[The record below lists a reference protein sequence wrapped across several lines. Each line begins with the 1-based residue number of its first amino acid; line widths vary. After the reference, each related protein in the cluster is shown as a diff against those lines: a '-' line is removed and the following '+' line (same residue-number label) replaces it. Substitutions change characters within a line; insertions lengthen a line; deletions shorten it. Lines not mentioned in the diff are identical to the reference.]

1 MTNHRDWRDAVYERL
16 AGDDDGRVCAAI
28 SDDACREAPGNFLRL
43 GAANALTALADSVAS
58 AKTTLPWLL
67 AQLGSPAGLTALLV
81 PLRESGSMLP
91 QLLLGAAV
99 RRMPV
104 RKHVWVACA
113 VVQALSLA
121 GMAAAALWLQGLT
134 AGLAVIACL
143 AVFSLARAGGSMSY
157 KDVLGKTIPKTRR
170 GRLSGWIAA
179 LAGGGALAIGVAL
192 AGLSA
197 QAPVTLFVALL
208 VAAAGCWGVAAA
220 VFARIV
226 EAPGASEGAA
236 GGWAAVLA
244 SLRLLRDDV
253 ALRRFVAARA
263 LALGSALSAPLVVA
277 LARDAQG
284 GGVGWLGLFI
294 ALEGVAALVSAPL
307 WGRWADDDSPRVF
320 TLASGAAGVLA
331 IVAATLVG
339 AGAPLAWQAAGLPLL
354 FLGLGVAHAG
364 VRLARKTYLVDI
376 ATGDRRTE
384 YTAVSNSVIGLVLL
398 GAGAVGALAASVSIP
413 ATLGVLGLG
422 SLAGAALAR
431 RWAPA

>member
-1 MTNHRDWRDAVYERL
+1 MTTARDWRDAVYERL

-28 SDDACREAPGNFLRL
+28 SEDACREAPGNFLRL
-43 GAANALTALADSVAS
+43 GLANALTTLADSVAS

-113 VVQALSLA
+113 LVQALALA
-121 GMAAAALWLQGLT
+121 GMAFAALLLQGLP
-134 AGLAVIACL
+134 AGLAIVGCL
-143 AVFSLARAGGSMSY
+143 TVFSLARAGGSMSY

-179 LAGGGALAIGVAL
+179 LAGGGALAIGAAL
-192 AGLSA
+192 GGLSA
-197 QAPVTLFVALL
+197 SAPPTLFVALL
-208 VAAAGCWGVAAA
+208 VAAAGCWLAAAA

-236 GGWAAVLA
+236 GGWAAVMA
-244 SLRLLRDDV
+244 SLRLLHDDT
-253 ALRRFVAARA
+253 ALRRFVVARA
-263 LALGSALSAPLVVA
+263 LALGSALSAPLVVT

-284 GGVGWLGLFI
+284 GGLGWLGLFI

-307 WGRWADDDSPRVF
+307 WGRWADHDSPRVF
-320 TLASGAAGVLA
+320 TVAAGAAGVLA
-331 IVAATLVG
+331 IAAAALVA
-339 AGAPLAWQAAGLPLL
+339 AGAPAAWQAWGLPLL

-376 ATGDRRTE
+376 ASGDRRTE
-384 YTAVSNSVIGLVLL
+384 YTAVSNSVIGGVLL
-398 GAGAVGALAASVSIP
+398 AAGAAGALAASVSITG
-413 ATLGVLGLG
+413 TLVALGLG
-422 SLAGAALAR
+422 CVAGAVLAR

>member
-1 MTNHRDWRDAVYERL
+1 MTSRRDWRDAVYERL

-28 SDDACREAPGNFLRL
+28 SDDACREVPGNFLRL
-43 GAANALTALADSVAS
+43 GLANALTALADVVSS

-67 AQLGSPAGLTALLV
+67 AQLGAPAGLAALLV

-91 QLLLGAAV
+91 QLLLGAVV

-104 RKHVWVACA
+104 RKHVWVTCA
-113 VVQALSLA
+113 LVQALALA
-121 GMAAAALWLQGLT
+121 GMAIAALLLQGLA
-134 AGLAVIACL
+134 AGLAVVACL

-179 LAGGGALAIGVAL
+179 LAGGGALAIGIAL
-192 AGLSA
+192 GGLSA
-197 QAPVTLFVALL
+197 GAPTALFVGLL
-208 VAAAGCWGVAAA
+208 VAAACCWVVAAA

-236 GGWAAVLA
+236 GGWAAVVA

-253 ALRRFVAARA
+253 ALRRFVVARA
-263 LALGSALSAPLVVA
+263 LALGSALSAPLVVT

-284 GGVGWLGLFI
+284 GGMGWLGLFI

-307 WGRWADDDSPRVF
+307 WGRWADHDSPRVF
-320 TLASGAAGVLA
+320 TIAAGTAGVLA
-331 IVAATLVG
+331 ITAALLVV
-339 AGAPLAWQAAGLPLL
+339 AGASAVWQAWCLPLL

-398 GAGAVGALAASVSIP
+398 AAGAAGALAASVSVP
-413 ATLGVLGLG
+413 GTLVALGLG
-422 SLAGAALAR
+422 CLAGAALAR